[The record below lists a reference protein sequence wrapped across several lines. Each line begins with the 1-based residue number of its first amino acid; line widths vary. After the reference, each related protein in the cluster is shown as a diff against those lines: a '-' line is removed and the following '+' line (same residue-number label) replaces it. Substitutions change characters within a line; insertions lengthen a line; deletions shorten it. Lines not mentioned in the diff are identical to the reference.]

1 MRSMLP
7 LIGRSTPSRLM
18 MNNAKEVSGLVKTR
32 KLFIT
37 ASLLILFIGAAVC
50 YDRMPSPAEKAGL
63 PLELSAWLADW
74 QWQNGLENLEVLKEG
89 LTSLQMFAAYFDQ
102 TDSLYFTDDYDE
114 AMPEVLKLYEQSGLD
129 HVYLTVVNDQILP
142 SGESRQKDPELIT
155 RLMSSE
161 ESRRRHADEL
171 IAAAEQYGFGGVELD
186 YERVAEEDW
195 DKVLLFISDLYSR
208 LKDKGK
214 SLRVVLETRA
224 KIEQLKMPEGPD
236 YVMMAYNLYGF
247 HSGPGPKAD
256 HAFIKQLTSR
266 MAYLPGK
273 PYIAFSVGGFDWQEA
288 GKATALTEVQASNL
302 AKQKGSTVRRD
313 QASGSVYFDY
323 TGEDQV
329 KHTVWYADEKTL
341 LQWIE
346 IAQQADINKVAIWR
360 LGEMQISS
368 LDLLKQQAG

>member
-1 MRSMLP
+1 
-7 LIGRSTPSRLM
+7 

-114 AMPEVLKLYEQSGLD
+114 AMPEVLKLFEQSGLD

-323 TGEDQV
+323 TDEDQV